1 MRLFGTDGIRG
12 TVNKHPMTPETVL
25 KIGMAAAH
33 VLRDKR
39 GRNMVLIGKD
49 TRLSGY
55 LIESALTSGICSM
68 GMNVTLVGPL
78 PTPGIAFLTRTLRLD
93 AGIVISA
100 SHNPFEDNGI
110 KFFSSEGFKLPDTVE
125 KKIEELMLDDGLH
138 RHRPKGSEIGKAYR
152 LDDAGGRYI
161 EYIKS
166 TLPKGMTFE
175 GIKIVVDCANGA
187 AYKITPWLLSELGAE
202 VISINDR
209 PDGININV
217 GCGSL
222 HIERLQKAVKLNK
235 AHIGIAH
242 DGDAD
247 RAIFCDEKGKMVDGD
262 QVMGMWAVE
271 MKRNGML
278 KRNTVVSTVMSNF
291 GFEEYLKKNGIKLI
305 RTRVGDRYVVEEMIR
320 GGYNLG
326 GEQSGHIVFLDHNT
340 TGDGPLTAV
349 QVLNLMKKRGVPFSK
364 LASEIKL
371 YPQVLMNV
379 DVEHKHDIKTVPQIQ
394 EAINTAEKR
403 LSGKGR
409 ILVRP
414 SGTEP
419 KVRVMLE
426 GKDLKLITK
435 LGRDISRII
444 KEALQQEQR

>member
-12 TVNKHPMTPETVL
+12 KVNEYPMTPDVVL
-25 KIGMAAAH
+25 RIGMAAAH
-33 VLRDKR
+33 VLRNKR
-39 GRNMVLIGKD
+39 GRNMILIGKD

-78 PTPGIAFLTRTLRLD
+78 PTPGIAFLTKTLRLD

-100 SHNPFEDNGI
+100 SHNPYEDNGI
-110 KFFSSEGFKLPDTVE
+110 KFFSSEGFKFPDKIE
-125 KKIEELMLDDGLH
+125 KKIEKLVLDGRL
-138 RHRPKGSEIGKAYR
+138 RRNRPKGSEIGKAYR
-152 LDDAGGRYI
+152 LDDATGRYI

-175 GIKIVVDCANGA
+175 GMKIVVDCANGA
-187 AYKITPWLLSELGAE
+187 AYRVTPWLLRELGAE

-222 HIERLQKAVKLNK
+222 HIEGLQRAVRLNK
-235 AHIGIAH
+235 ADIGIAH

-247 RAIFCDEKGKMVDGD
+247 RTVLCDEKGKMADGD
-262 QVMGMWAVE
+262 HILGMWAVE
-271 MKRNGML
+271 MKKGGVLR
-278 KRNTVVSTVMSNF
+278 RDTVVSTVMSNL
-291 GFEEYLKKNGIKLI
+291 GLEEYLKENRIKLI
-305 RTRVGDRYVVEEMIR
+305 RTKVGDRYVAEQMLK

-349 QVLNLMKKRGVPFSK
+349 QVLYLMKKNGIPLSR
-364 LASEIKL
+364 LTSEIKC

-379 DVEHKHDIKTVPQIQ
+379 EVKHKHELRAIPQI
-394 EAINTAEKR
+394 ERAVKAVEKR
-403 LSGKGR
+403 LAGTGR
-409 ILVRP
+409 VLVRP

-419 KVRVMLE
+419 KVRIMLE
-426 GKDLKLITK
+426 GRDLKLIKRLCKELTK
-435 LGRDISRII
+435 VI
-444 KEALQQEQR
+444 KKALDLK

>member
-1 MRLFGTDGIRG
+1 MRLFGTDGIRA
-12 TVNKHPMTPETVL
+12 TVNNHPMTPETVL

-33 VLRDKR
+33 ILKEKH
-39 GRNMVLIGKD
+39 GRNMILIGKD

-55 LIESALTSGICSM
+55 MIESALTSGICSM

-110 KFFSSEGFKLPDTVE
+110 KFFSSEGFKLPDEVE
-125 KKIEELMLDDGLH
+125 KKIEELVLDDGLSKN
-138 RHRPKGSEIGKAYR
+138 RPKGSNIGKAFR
-152 LDDAGGRYI
+152 LDDATGRYI

-166 TLPKGMTFE
+166 TIPKGITFD

-187 AYKITPWLLSELGAE
+187 AYKTTPWLLRELGAD

-209 PDGININV
+209 PDGININA

-222 HIERLQKAVKLNK
+222 HAEGLQKAVKLHK
-235 AHIGIAH
+235 ADIGIAH

-247 RAIFCDEKGKMVDGD
+247 RTIFCDEKGRMVDGD
-262 QVMGMWAVE
+262 KVMAMCAVE
-271 MKRNGML
+271 MKKKQTL
-278 KRNTVVSTVMSNF
+278 KKDTVVSTVMSNL
-291 GFEEYLKKNGIKLI
+291 GLEKYLEMNNIKLI
-305 RTRVGDRYVVEEMIR
+305 RTKVGDRYVVERMLD

-349 QVLNLMKKRGVPFSK
+349 HVLYLMKINDSALSK
-364 LASEIKL
+364 LVSGIKL
-371 YPQVLMNV
+371 YPQILTNV
-379 DVEHKHDIKTVPQIQ
+379 EIEHKHDIKTIPEI
-394 EAINTAEKR
+394 ENTIKAAEKKLAGR
-403 LSGKGR
+403 ER

-419 KVRVMLE
+419 KIRIMIE
-426 GKDLKLITK
+426 GGDLKLITK
-435 LGRDISRII
+435 LSKDISRVI
-444 KEALQQEQR
+444 KEKMI